1 MRADR
6 EARVN
11 SIATMGQDMGQGNPI
26 NILTMTETDSK
37 LFGISKNKLRRKA
50 LDDGITTDPSEVDE
64 AISQL
69 QSKIPVQLGMDWLNR
84 EYNTKQ
90 YSIDVALDLKDATTE
105 NVLQDAYTYCGKYLD
120 DNDKKRSDIN
130 RQLKEER
137 AKPNEERSL
146 VKERSLYTQLSSMGK
161 TYTDEDG
168 NVIDPEKA
176 TPEQTDYM
184 KLIDKYYKEFDEGV
198 GAGETDEDKLAKAF
212 VEQYSFVKS
221 LDELYE
227 SDVLPWQESMIK
239 QQAGPTS
246 FGGSKAVMPEQMK
259 NIVDRRRDASA
270 KLAALSK
277 LYLANESPS
286 NVRKNIKYHLQSSL
300 SAAASGLIGQG
311 AVTALKEDLGQT
323 ERDMLDAAQSI
334 MYSKG
339 LPVPKDIEETFD
351 RSLLEYAN
359 ETASSVMGILP
370 IIAVAGGVT
379 SGVKMASGLDVI
391 QQAWKTGNA
400 FQKAAASMIEP
411 ALAEIQ
417 FLAMGSAP
425 GTGVGFGTAM
435 QTLPKVALKNPIANA
450 MMQFVLK
457 PTMITSGMLAGRVVE
472 SGIEAMSAY
481 KPFEEVLAEN
491 FGDDKELAGLLI
503 GNFMF
508 GFGHKT
514 VPPSKYPELEAFSKK
529 MRDKGNKF
537 EADFIDAHVKAF
549 KKADQAAEKVNT
561 KGMSEKEAAEARDVA
576 ADQALAKELSTR
588 KEDAGFKERVVAPE
602 KVSIVLRKTQV
613 VDPEGKPKLVY
624 HRTYKVFNTF
634 SKEPGMEKSSG
645 SKANSRTNELTM
657 FFEDADA
664 AAESGFGTRTESRYL
679 NFTNMKDVGN
689 IRSLTAQKI
698 KDLQADGFDGIKGWE
713 RINGEKK
720 VVYAAF
726 RTRGIVKAES
736 VDPFKSHNAEV
747 LRNWAG
753 RVREAKGSLSPKPGE
768 LYSRIPGVDKAFDL
782 AVEGLAKFLELSAD
796 VVQGVSKSFAI
807 FSENIKNSEE
817 YKALDPEMRAKIDKE
832 IQAKLR
838 KAAEDAKPGAR
849 RDYDLGIAKTAH
861 EQAKNEVLPG
871 FKSTGEA
878 IAKELGA
885 EFTADVKTPESMVS
899 KRERENLADVMEA
912 DDLVRGSITV
922 DDPRKINSVIRRLKK
937 EGYSVSIKRVGD
949 KESGRRGI
957 VATKNDKGI
966 GTEIQI
972 HTKETLEAQ
981 RKADEI
987 RDKYRTEGVP
997 ETVDVKGTTKEFKS
1011 ANEETFTDP
1020 EKSPLRGKQYA
1031 ILTAE
1036 NPGGKALTPEENA
1049 ARNEILIKELREAG
1063 FEPIPVEGH
1072 YGGNPEHSFIV
1083 PGMTDPMALEFGK
1096 RHGQES
1102 VLTPKGLIYQDGKVN
1117 PADLTKINFAGDQA
1131 DYYSKIDIGGKEVK
1145 FSIPID
1151 FDTKVPLEKSSRQV
1165 YEESMTE
1172 SRRLYNEA
1180 YAPVEDVNLDGSPA
1194 KTALDRK
1201 MKALEI
1207 PVSQQKELK
1216 KSWTETK
1223 QRLLGELRGKNDDMK
1238 KAFKDYV
1245 KNMNLT
1251 GLNVKLRRAMLNR
1264 VNEIDFN
1271 KPKSL
1276 ERAISYFDKIID
1288 DATFRYNVIEYERTL
1303 NKLAQYVSPN
1313 YLLKKVN
1320 KIVKNKVGPTGL
1332 PLADELKSIRKDMLE
1347 GDWERAQDAIN
1358 SMLSIYEKENRP
1370 FTDKELAHITRLNFT
1385 GLLNSTNKADIRQL
1399 QGALRDLKDIIKVGK
1414 TKAAARRMIEA
1425 ERIAKLNQDIFEILD
1440 QKPGKPVQLDQHIAT
1455 NERVSLATKLGM
1467 YVNWMQLDSW
1477 FTLLNKFSKWDKSS
1491 APYQSV
1497 INKVLGGAVVEA
1509 DVNEY
1514 RAKTQKFTEVQDKF
1528 REIYGTNKDSE
1539 IRRISSENTTKLH
1552 DLKYNNLLGEPETRQ
1567 MTMNQA
1573 YKVYMELQDLSLS
1586 RANEAGGWMR
1596 DGELT
1601 SKGEALMNLLTPEAK
1616 AWADWQLN
1624 EFYPK
1629 YYDRINEVYRR
1640 IYGTDMPMNEKY
1652 SPIFVSEKVGS
1663 KQGSDVDSMLAE
1675 ETVLSAASNGN
1686 LKTRTNHNKQLAL
1699 IDGDKVLTNYIEKM
1713 EYFINWSDAM
1723 QLLNSTLVRNGD
1735 IRAALRQNF
1744 GPASLKVI
1752 DSFMTDFSRAP
1763 KDLHRVTQAM
1773 DNFRKNFTV
1782 ASLAIKPT
1790 VFFAQ
1795 LTALPAYMEQV
1806 PIAQYAKYFAETA
1819 VHWIGKNGNLEIFDY
1834 IKNDPFWKERYMQG
1848 WDRDVIDSMQ
1858 KDLMTVQG
1866 RGGLDK
1872 FKDMSMF
1879 LTKYGDMGAILIGGI
1894 PLYRYEYERA
1904 INGGATEREARAR
1917 AMASF
1922 TDATRNSQ
1930 QAGQVYDLSVIQ
1942 RANSFTKILTMYKTS
1957 PFQYHRKVAGAFR
1970 DLTHGR
1976 GSATANL
1983 KTLAIYHVLLPQLF
1997 QMVGNGFK
2005 WDKEEQLQALVL
2017 GNFNE
2022 IFIAGDILKG
2032 IQNTLNGLPFAYQ
2045 MSPIESTG
2053 KSAQQAAQHLKKANI
2068 DAILKE
2074 AENVSMPDLLK
2085 AVEDIAK
2092 VTGDLTGTPMRGLY
2106 SIGKGV
2112 YDVAEGELEDKD
2124 AMHKVLRIMGW
2135 SEYALEAGSKSKFDD
2150 EAPMKVLKKA
2160 MTDDKTPTLHE
2171 IYDLEDKRVN
2181 QTKKPVTP
2189 AKPKGNLPK
2198 F

>member
-1 MRADR
+1 VTGKAYSLTEDPA
-6 EARVN
+6 EVRV
-11 SIATMGQDMGQGNPI
+11 
-26 NILTMTETDSK
+26 
-37 LFGISKNKLRRKA
+37 
-50 LDDGITTDPSEVDE
+50 
-64 AISQL
+64 
-69 QSKIPVQLGMDWLNR
+69 
-84 EYNTKQ
+84 
-90 YSIDVALDLKDATTE
+90 
-105 NVLQDAYTYCGKYLD
+105 
-120 DNDKKRSDIN
+120 
-130 RQLKEER
+130 
-137 AKPNEERSL
+137 
-146 VKERSLYTQLSSMGK
+146 
-161 TYTDEDG
+161 
-168 NVIDPEKA
+168 
-176 TPEQTDYM
+176 
-184 KLIDKYYKEFDEGV
+184 
-198 GAGETDEDKLAKAF
+198 
-212 VEQYSFVKS
+212 
-221 LDELYE
+221 
-227 SDVLPWQESMIK
+227 
-239 QQAGPTS
+239 
-246 FGGSKAVMPEQMK
+246 
-259 NIVDRRRDASA
+259 
-270 KLAALSK
+270 
-277 LYLANESPS
+277 
-286 NVRKNIKYHLQSSL
+286 
-300 SAAASGLIGQG
+300 
-311 AVTALKEDLGQT
+311 
-323 ERDMLDAAQSI
+323 
-334 MYSKG
+334 
-339 LPVPKDIEETFD
+339 
-351 RSLLEYAN
+351 
-359 ETASSVMGILP
+359 
-370 IIAVAGGVT
+370 
-379 SGVKMASGLDVI
+379 
-391 QQAWKTGNA
+391 
-400 FQKAAASMIEP
+400 
-411 ALAEIQ
+411 AEIRKTPR
-417 FLAMGSAP
+417 AAY
-425 GTGVGFGTAM
+425 
-435 QTLPKVALKNPIANA
+435 
-450 MMQFVLK
+450 
-457 PTMITSGMLAGRVVE
+457 E
-472 SGIEAMSAY
+472 EAMA
-481 KPFEEVLAEN
+481 
-491 FGDDKELAGLLI
+491 
-503 GNFMF
+503 
-508 GFGHKT
+508 
-514 VPPSKYPELEAFSKK
+514 
-529 MRDKGNKF
+529 
-537 EADFIDAHVKAF
+537 
-549 KKADQAAEKVNT
+549 
-561 KGMSEKEAAEARDVA
+561 
-576 ADQALAKELSTR
+576 
-588 KEDAGFKERVVAPE
+588 
-602 KVSIVLRKTQV
+602 
-613 VDPEGKPKLVY
+613 
-624 HRTYKVFNTF
+624 
-634 SKEPGMEKSSG
+634 
-645 SKANSRTNELTM
+645 
-657 FFEDADA
+657 
-664 AAESGFGTRTESRYL
+664 
-679 NFTNMKDVGN
+679 
-689 IRSLTAQKI
+689 
-698 KDLQADGFDGIKGWE
+698 
-713 RINGEKK
+713 
-720 VVYAAF
+720 
-726 RTRGIVKAES
+726 
-736 VDPFKSHNAEV
+736 
-747 LRNWAG
+747 
-753 RVREAKGSLSPKPGE
+753 
-768 LYSRIPGVDKAFDL
+768 
-782 AVEGLAKFLELSAD
+782 
-796 VVQGVSKSFAI
+796 
-807 FSENIKNSEE
+807 
-817 YKALDPEMRAKIDKE
+817 
-832 IQAKLR
+832 
-838 KAAEDAKPGAR
+838 
-849 RDYDLGIAKTAH
+849 
-861 EQAKNEVLPG
+861 
-871 FKSTGEA
+871 
-878 IAKELGA
+878 
-885 EFTADVKTPESMVS
+885 
-899 KRERENLADVMEA
+899 
-912 DDLVRGSITV
+912 
-922 DDPRKINSVIRRLKK
+922 
-937 EGYSVSIKRVGD
+937 
-949 KESGRRGI
+949 
-957 VATKNDKGI
+957 
-966 GTEIQI
+966 
-972 HTKETLEAQ
+972 
-981 RKADEI
+981 
-987 RDKYRTEGVP
+987 
-997 ETVDVKGTTKEFKS
+997 
-1011 ANEETFTDP
+1011 
-1020 EKSPLRGKQYA
+1020 
-1031 ILTAE
+1031 
-1036 NPGGKALTPEENA
+1036 
-1049 ARNEILIKELREAG
+1049 
-1063 FEPIPVEGH
+1063 
-1072 YGGNPEHSFIV
+1072 
-1083 PGMTDPMALEFGK
+1083 
-1096 RHGQES
+1096 
-1102 VLTPKGLIYQDGKVN
+1102 
-1117 PADLTKINFAGDQA
+1117 
-1131 DYYSKIDIGGKEVK
+1131 
-1145 FSIPID
+1145 
-1151 FDTKVPLEKSSRQV
+1151 
-1165 YEESMTE
+1165 E

-1194 KTALDRK
+1194 KTAQDRK

-1207 PVSQQKELK
+1207 PTSQQKELK

-1223 QRLLGELRGKNDDMK
+1223 QKLLGELRGKNDDMK

-1276 ERAISYFDKIID
+1276 DRAISYFDKIID

-1320 KIVKNKVGPTGL
+1320 KIVKNKIGPTGL

-1370 FTDKELAHITRLNFT
+1370 FTDKELAHITRLSFT

-1440 QKPGKPVQLDQHIAT
+1440 QRPGKPVQLDQHIAT

-1497 INKVLGGAVVEA
+1497 LNKVLGGAVVEA

-1539 IRRISSENTTKLH
+1539 IRRISRENTTKLQ

-1573 YKVYMELQDLSLS
+1573 YKVYMELQDQSLA

-1686 LKTRTNHNKQLAL
+1686 LKTRTNHSKQLAL

-1819 VHWIGKNGNLEIFDY
+1819 VHWTGKNGNLEIFDY

-1866 RGGLDK
+1866 RGGLNK
-1872 FKDMSMF
+1872 FRDMSMF
-1879 LTKYGDMGAILIGGI
+1879 LTKYGDMGAILIGGM
-1894 PLYRYEYERA
+1894 PLYRYEYDRA
-1904 INGGATEREARAR
+1904 INSGATEREARAR

-2005 WDKEEQLQALVL
+2005 WNEDDQLQALVL

-2022 IFIAGDILKG
+2022 IFIAGDIIKG
-2032 IQNTLNGLPFAYQ
+2032 IQNSLNGLPFAYQ

-2053 KSAQQAAQHLKKANI
+2053 KSAQQAAQHFKKANVI

-2074 AENVSMPDLLK
+2074 SENVSMPDLLK
-2085 AVEDIAK
+2085 AVEDMAK

-2112 YDVAEGELEDKD
+2112 YDVAEGNLEDKST
-2124 AMHKVLRIMGW
+2124 MHKALRIMGW
-2135 SEYALEAGSKSKFDD
+2135 SEYALQENSKGEYDS
-2150 EAPMKVLKKA
+2150 EAPLRILKKS
-2160 MTDDKTPTLHE
+2160 MMDDKTPTLHE
-2171 IYDLEDKRVN
+2171 IYNLEDKRVN